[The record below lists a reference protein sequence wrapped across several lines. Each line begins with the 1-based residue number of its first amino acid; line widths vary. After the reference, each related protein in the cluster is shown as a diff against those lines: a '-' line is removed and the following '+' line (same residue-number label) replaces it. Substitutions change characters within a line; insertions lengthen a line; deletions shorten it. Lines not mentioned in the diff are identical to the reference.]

1 MTNKDDRIAALSA
14 KRDEASQAYYAGE
27 SIITDDE
34 FDLIV
39 AELDSLG
46 IEEAAAGVGHG
57 YVPDGKIQHKQRMLS
72 LRKVFA
78 REEIEK
84 FVADTEAR
92 KYTVELKY
100 DGGAASVIYGVD
112 GYFEQAVTRGNGIY
126 GEDITPAIQDLINA
140 GKLPDHVDTGRSR
153 TEVRGEIIV
162 THENFAALNESELGG
177 DYSNPR
183 NTATGIIR
191 RKNVDGVGKYVDFV
205 AYGGDI
211 PTWQLEEEGFLT
223 SIEHFFE
230 TVSED
235 HAESIMALIERLESE
250 RRGFGFD
257 TDGVVIKVA
266 DQSTRDSLGEA
277 STSPNWAVA
286 FKFASEVKQTVLHAV
301 EWSTGRT
308 GRIVPVAVFEPT
320 KLAGV
325 DVARATLHN
334 FTFLQEM
341 DIKIGDTIDI
351 KRSNE
356 VIPYVVGRNGDH
368 AENSVD
374 IEVPTA
380 CPTCGEPIVIK
391 NKDIV
396 CTVGNCDPVTIITYG
411 LGQLGVLGVSS
422 SLVGKLVEAG
432 VVKDLVDMLGVTP
445 QQITDLERQGTVSA
459 NKAVKAINDA
469 VKGATVAKWF
479 AALGIARASL
489 STATQLAERFHTLGG
504 IARAT
509 EPELMTIPRFG
520 GTKAKSV
527 IAAQERIER
536 TERELYIRYGYKPV
550 EAERIQVPDAS
561 PFIGLNL
568 VMTGKFP
575 TFGRTEAADQAKRLG
590 AVVQS
595 GVSKTTDLVVAGE
608 EAGSKLQKA
617 AALGVKVMDAAEFE
631 KIAYDL
637 TVKSSSDDSVDK
649 TSSSLNSLFD

>member
-1 MTNKDDRIAALSA
+1 MTNKEDRISALTA
-14 KRDEASQAYYAGE
+14 KRDEASQAYYSGE
-27 SIITDDE
+27 SEISDEE

-39 AELDSLG
+39 AELESLG
-46 IEEAAAGVGHG
+46 VAEEDAGVGHG
-57 YVPDGKIQHKQRMLS
+57 YVPDGKIPHKQRMLS
-72 LRKVFA
+72 LRKVFT
-78 REEIEK
+78 REDIEN
-84 FVADTEAR
+84 FVSKTSAR
-92 KYTVELKY
+92 KYTAELKY
-100 DGGAASVIYGVD
+100 DGGAASVIYGID

-126 GEDITPAIQDLINA
+126 GEDISPAIQELINE
-140 GKLPDHVDTGRSR
+140 GKLPDHVDTGRIR

-162 THENFAALNESELGG
+162 THENFAALNASELGG

-191 RKNVDGVGKYVDFV
+191 RKNVDGIGKYVDFV
-205 AYGGDI
+205 AYGGDV

-230 TVSED
+230 TVSSEHVD
-235 HAESIMALIERLESE
+235 SIMALIGRIENERKE
-250 RRGFGFD
+250 FGFD

-266 DQSTRDSLGEA
+266 DQATRDSLGDS
-277 STSPNWAVA
+277 STSPDWAVA
-286 FKFASEVKQTVLHAV
+286 FKFASEIKQTELHAV
-301 EWSTGRT
+301 EWRTGRT
-308 GRIVPVAVFEPT
+308 GRIVPVAVFAPT

-368 AENSVD
+368 SENSVD
-374 IEVPTA
+374 IEIPTA

-432 VVKDLVDMLGVTP
+432 MVKDLVDMLGVTP
-445 QQITDLERQGTVSA
+445 AQITELERQGTVSA
-459 NKAVKAINDA
+459 NKAVKAIQDA
-469 VKGATVAKWF
+469 IKGATVAKWF

-489 STATQLAERFHTLGG
+489 STATQLAEKFHTLGG
-504 IARAT
+504 IAKAT
-509 EPELMTIPRFG
+509 EEELMSIGRFG
-520 GTKAKSV
+520 AAKAKSV

-536 TERELYIRYGYKPV
+536 TERELYVRYGYKPV
-550 EAERIQVPDAS
+550 EAERIEVPSAS
-561 PFIGLNL
+561 PFVGQHL

-575 TFGRTEAADQAKRLG
+575 TFGRNEAADQAKRLG
-590 AVVQS
+590 AIVQS

-617 AALGVKVMDAAEFE
+617 ASLGITVMDAADFE
-631 KIAYDL
+631 KIAYEL
-637 TVKSSSDDSVDK
+637 TANSGSGDSVDK